1 MQDIIF
7 MDWDWILILG
17 SLSWLTCK
25 LWLPILRSTRPRG
38 RAGPPPPGGDTPA
51 EQPDIK
57 QILLFISTKIILL
70 SSALFLS
77 DWLSDLLGS
86 VPVLVQQPR
95 QHLQQ
100 GHGGGGG
107 VDVDSPPQTVLSSY
121 LWQLTNC
128 AVLWCCEHWQSA
140 DNQYNECGAAQRS
153 CNVVFVS
160 WNIAFRFDQLMAI
173 L

>member
-1 MQDIIF
+1 MWHNILKNCQMQDIII
-7 MDWDWILILG
+7 MDWILILG
-17 SLSWLTCK
+17 RHETVFKSKLTCK

-38 RAGPPPPGGDTPA
+38 RAGPPRPGGGRPA
-51 EQPDIK
+51 ERPAIK

-70 SSALFLS
+70 SSVLIR
-77 DWLSDLLGS
+77 WSDLLGG

-107 VDVDSPPQTVLSSY
+107 GVDVDSPPQTVLCSY

-128 AVLWCCEHWQSA
+128 VVL
-140 DNQYNECGAAQRS
+140 
-153 CNVVFVS
+153 
-160 WNIAFRFDQLMAI
+160 
-173 L
+173 